1 MEEKVQTLTEK
12 CSKTIL
18 SVHDAMDILNGR
30 WKITIIGALFLGKMR
45 FTDLLREINGIS
57 GKMLSRELK
66 DLEIN
71 QLVTRT
77 ILNTQPIGVEYEL
90 TEYGRTLENVL
101 KALSAWGTDHRKRIT
116 GK

>member
-1 MEEKVQTLTEK
+1 MDENLPTITEK
-12 CSKTIL
+12 CGKKIL

-30 WKITIIGALFLGKMR
+30 WKITIVAALFLNKMR

-71 QLVTRT
+71 QLITRT
-77 ILNTQPIGVEYEL
+77 VLNTQPIGVEYEL
-90 TEYGRTLENVL
+90 TEYGLTLEKVL
-101 KALSAWGTDHRKRIT
+101 KALSEWGVDHRKRIT
-116 GK
+116 GR